1 MYAMKKIL
9 VTGGAGYIGS
19 ACAEY
24 LLDNGYGV
32 VVFDSLETGHRGAV
46 DSRAEFV
53 EGNLADR
60 DLIVDL
66 VKNGGFD
73 GIMHF
78 AAYSLVGESM
88 TNPGK
93 YFRNNLG
100 AGINLLDAAVEGKVG
115 SFVFSSTCAT
125 YGEPT
130 RIPIPETE
138 KQSPINSYGESKL
151 MFEKALKWYNSIF
164 GLKYAA
170 LRYFNAAGAT
180 GKFGEDHKPETHLI
194 PLVLQVALGKRDS
207 IKIFGDDY
215 PTADGTC
222 VRDYIHIL
230 DLAQAHMLA
239 LDAKESG
246 HYNLGTGNG
255 LSVKE
260 IVDVAREVTGHPI
273 PAEVEPR
280 RPGDPPRLIGDSAL
294 AKKKLGWKPEFED
307 PEAVIS
313 SAWNWMQKFPDGY
326 KK

>member
-1 MYAMKKIL
+1 L

-24 LLDNGYGV
+24 LLDRGFEV
-32 VVFDSLETGHRGAV
+32 VVFDSLETGHRNAV
-46 DSRAEFV
+46 DPRADFV
-53 EGNLADR
+53 EGNLSDR
-60 DLIVDL
+60 DLIIGL
-66 VKNGGFD
+66 VGDGGFD

-88 TNPGK
+88 ENPGK

-100 AGINLLDAAVEGKVG
+100 AGINLLDAAIAGEVE

-130 RIPIPETE
+130 RVPIPETE
-138 KQSPINSYGESKL
+138 KQSPINAYGESKL
-151 MFEKALKWYNSIF
+151 MFEKALKWYNEIF

-180 GKFGEDHKPETHLI
+180 DNFGEDHNPETHLI

-215 PTADGTC
+215 PTPDGTC

-260 IVDVAREVTGHPI
+260 IVDVARKVTGHPI
-273 PAEVEPR
+273 PAEVVPR
-280 RPGDPPRLIGDSAL
+280 RPGDPPKLIGCSER
-294 AKKKLGWKPEFED
+294 AKKELGWKPEFENATD
-307 PEAVIS
+307 IIS
-313 SAWNWMQKFPDGY
+313 SAWNWTERHPDGY
-326 KK
+326 GE